1 MSGKQK
7 VAAVRCAGYDQALIG
22 KKLDL
27 LMTAIGADT
36 LIQPGMSVLIKPN
49 LLSAKTPEEFTTT
62 HPEVLRAV
70 IRYVHRH
77 GGNVTLADSPA
88 GRFTPDS
95 IQLVYQK
102 TGLRALAQEEGCRLN
117 ENLGSVDSGLRAG
130 SEPVPVLEC
139 VAQADLIIDCCKFKS
154 HSYTVASGAVKN
166 MFGVIPGLVKAQMHA
181 RFPQRESF
189 CRFLCQFCAHV
200 KPQLCVMD
208 AVEGM
213 QGNGPSSGDRYDGQ
227 RLLAALD
234 PFALDYGAL
243 TLLGIDPDQTP
254 IHREAVK
261 LGLVDPEAIE
271 LIAPEEAWESLIR
284 HDFRLPETMKGLIQ
298 LIPSPL
304 AALRRHFAPYP
315 KPDAARC
322 LGCGECVRDCP
333 VQAITLADHKAV
345 VDRRRCIRCYCCQEV
360 CPAHVVQLKR

>member
-1 MSGKQK
+1 M
-7 VAAVRCAGYDQALIG
+7 
-22 KKLDL
+22 
-27 LMTAIGADT
+27 
-36 LIQPGMSVLIKPN
+36 
-49 LLSAKTPEEFTTT
+49 
-62 HPEVLRAV
+62 
-70 IRYVHRH
+70 
-77 GGNVTLADSPA
+77 
-88 GRFTPDS
+88 
-95 IQLVYQK
+95 
-102 TGLRALAQEEGCRLN
+102 
-117 ENLGSVDSGLRAG
+117 
-130 SEPVPVLEC
+130 
-139 VAQADLIIDCCKFKS
+139 IIDCCKFKS

-189 CRFLCQFCAHV
+189 CRFLCQCCAHV
-200 KPQLCVMD
+200 KPQLCIMD

-213 QGNGPSSGDRYDGQ
+213 QGNGPSGGDRYDGQ

-243 TLLGIDPDQTP
+243 SLLGIDPDQTP

-315 KPDAARC
+315 KPDTARC

-333 VQAITLADHKAV
+333 VQAITLIDHKAV
-345 VDRRRCIRCYCCQEV
+345 VNRRQCIRCYSCQEV